1 MGELGIAFLSS
12 HFPVHAFAFLHIFR
26 RPYGILRITLRIM
39 KRTHIILLVFIALSI
54 GLLVSFMGNL
64 STYET
69 IASARQKEGKN
80 VTIIAKL
87 DNRLPMEYNPVK
99 DPNYLSFRIVDTL
112 GNQARVVY
120 HYGKPYDMEK
130 AERIVLKGKMKG
142 DVFEIS
148 QKDGIL
154 IKCPSKYKDDP
165 ENSNKNLSKTE

>member
-1 MGELGIAFLSS
+1 
-12 HFPVHAFAFLHIFR
+12 
-26 RPYGILRITLRIM
+26 M
-39 KRTHIILLVFIALSI
+39 KRSHIIILIFIAITI

-69 IASARQKEGKN
+69 IASARQKEGKS

-87 DNRLPMEYNPVK
+87 DNSVPMEYDPVK
-99 DPNYLSFRIVDTL
+99 DPNYLSFYVQDTL
-112 GNQARVVY
+112 GGRSKVVY

-130 AERIVLKGKMKG
+130 AERVVLKGKMNG
-142 DVFEIS
+142 DVFEIT

-165 ENSNKNLSKTE
+165 EAAKKNLE